1 MNRIKLAV
9 SNRMTRAVEE
19 EETAVQ
25 TGKQA
30 KDQVTNLF
38 FSVTDLG
45 CQIIK
50 KNRIRV
56 QHKEKPGH
64 RSDPTDKN
72 PIRIRIL
79 ILEENR
85 SGSDPLRSC
94 LIYTF
99 LLLTS
104 IFFYLLFTVYFAS
117 DLATIKRDN
126 EGERKKER
134 EREKKR
140 HTD

>member
-1 MNRIKLAV
+1 
-9 SNRMTRAVEE
+9 MTRADEE

-45 CQIIK
+45 WHWPGQIIK

>member
-45 CQIIK
+45 
-50 KNRIRV
+50 
-56 QHKEKPGH
+56 
-64 RSDPTDKN
+64 
-72 PIRIRIL
+72 
-79 ILEENR
+79 
-85 SGSDPLRSC
+85 
-94 LIYTF
+94 
-99 LLLTS
+99 
-104 IFFYLLFTVYFAS
+104 
-117 DLATIKRDN
+117 
-126 EGERKKER
+126 
-134 EREKKR
+134 
-140 HTD
+140 